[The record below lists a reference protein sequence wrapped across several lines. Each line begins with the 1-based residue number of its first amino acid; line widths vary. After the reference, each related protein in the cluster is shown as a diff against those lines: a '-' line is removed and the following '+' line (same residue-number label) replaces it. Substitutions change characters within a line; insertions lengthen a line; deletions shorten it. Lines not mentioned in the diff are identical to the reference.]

1 MRDKLVHA
9 VEEIKSVLASV
20 YEIFRSDSE
29 EVQREW
35 VKYTNKVDKKMEDAL
50 RFSIKKSL
58 QVGSVQHGA
67 GGGKRKARRRGQGV
81 ESKQKG
87 AGSGKHGAGGRE

>member
-58 QVGSVQHGA
+58 QVGSAQQA
-67 GGGKRKARRRGQGV
+67 
-81 ESKQKG
+81 
-87 AGSGKHGAGGRE
+87 AGGRE

>member
-58 QVGSVQHGA
+58 QVGSMKHPA
-67 GGGKRKARRRGQGV
+67 GNEEQ
-81 ESKQKG
+81 
-87 AGSGKHGAGGRE
+87 GAGGRQRKSGSREQ